1 MTRREVNQLDTS
13 AGEKGVIA
21 NEQSVGPLAYESCE
35 GSFDLSAGAGFENLD
50 LQSHGASSRFHVSQ
64 RGLCIRSIGR
74 IDKHGNASGSG
85 HKLAQQSQ
93 PLCGQLA
100 NDQIDTSQVT
110 ARPG

>member
-1 MTRREVNQLDTS
+1 MARREVNQLD
-13 AGEKGVIA
+13 APANEKGVIA
-21 NEQSVGPLAYESCE
+21 NEQGIGPLAHESCE
-35 GSFDLSAGAGFENLD
+35 GCFDLLAGARFENLD

-100 NDQIDTSQVT
+100 ND
-110 ARPG
+110 